1 MPVGG
6 PPPVVMK
13 MSLDFAKCPL
23 EKGWGA
29 QLPEFGNHSFK
40 NVLKSVNPDFLF
52 ELVLG
57 EK

>member
-1 MPVGG
+1 M
-6 PPPVVMK
+6 MK

-29 QLPEFGNHSFK
+29 QLPEFENPSSK